1 MGARSEFRGEN
12 QASNEWKVAASEP
25 CAHLQLGFE
34 RLARLPGSMRLRFN
48 RTCPTGRVFVFDRDL
63 PRGAALRL
71 PGMPNAPELPAQTV
85 ERIVDSIRLTVNT
98 RHLAPTHLPNTDTI
112 IRLLEEIRALIFP
125 GFFGSRTLSAES
137 LAGHVRD
144 AAERVAADLCRQIE
158 ASLAYMEVLDHGGE
172 SRAGAACQRRAR
184 ELTLAF
190 LDRLP
195 EIRRLL
201 ALDVQAAYDGDPAAR
216 HTDEIIFSYPGV
228 KALTIHRVAHELY
241 RLDVPLLPRIMSEH
255 AHTMTGIDIHP
266 GASIGEAF
274 FIDHGTGVV
283 VGETTQIGRNCRLY
297 QGVTLGARSFP
308 TDGGGRLIRG
318 RKRHPTLGDR
328 VIVYAAATILG
339 GDTVIGDDCVIGG
352 GVFLTR
358 SVPDGFVVQ
367 ASRPELR
374 ERPDPTTG
382 PFEWGGSGI

>member
-1 MGARSEFRGEN
+1 M
-12 QASNEWKVAASEP
+12 
-25 CAHLQLGFE
+25 AH
-34 RLARLPGSMRLRFN
+34 
-48 RTCPTGRVFVFDRDL
+48 
-63 PRGAALRL
+63 
-71 PGMPNAPELPAQTV
+71 APELPAQTV

-158 ASLAYMEVLDHGGE
+158 ASLAYMQGLDRGGE
-172 SRAGAACQRRAR
+172 GGRGGSCQQRAR

-228 KALTIHRVAHELY
+228 KALTVHRVSHELY

-255 AHTMTGIDIHP
+255 AHAMTGIDIHP

-283 VGETTQIGRNCRLY
+283 VGETTQIGRHCRLY

-308 TDGGGRLIRG
+308 TDGGGRIIRG
-318 RKRHPTLGDR
+318 NKRHPTLGDR
-328 VIVYAAATILG
+328 VIVYAGATILG

-358 SVPDGFVVQ
+358 SVPAGYVVQ

-374 ERPDPTTG
+374 ERPDPASG